1 MSFFKQARGDD
12 GFRKALRSLA
22 TKRKIDF
29 SFNGSLSWPAEHW
42 YPAETWQEQAAQD
55 AIKRARKQGL
65 PDRIEDRPTLDKIA
79 ALGKR

>member
-1 MSFFKQARGDD
+1 MSIFKQAREND
-12 GFRKALRSLA
+12 GFRRALRSMA
-22 TKRKIDF
+22 TRRKIDF
-29 SFNGSLSWPAEHW
+29 SFNGSLSWPESEW
-42 YPAETWQEQAAQD
+42 YTPETFGQVAAQD

>member
-1 MSFFKQARGDD
+1 MILLEQTREND
-12 GFRKALRSLA
+12 GFRQALPSMA
-22 TKRKIDF
+22 TRRKIDF
-29 SFNGSLSWPAEHW
+29 SFNGSLSWPEPEW
-42 YPAETWQEQAAQD
+42 YVPETWQEQAAQD